1 MPRASLPS
9 LLRLGAVAA
18 CLAGPPAARS
28 QVAPASPGSGGGAAD
43 TGARPAPRDVFGTAP
58 TQGPVGQPPKLS
70 PVFFPPTPPVLEA
83 ELPPTPSI
91 RDSIWVELAPF
102 IHDLFYAPLGTRL
115 SEGNLNRRHRQR
127 LETFRTARDAALA
140 ELLAVLD
147 QPAVRPAERTAALAA
162 LATTL
167 DPRLAALTAAAD
179 DLRHELY
186 AGAFLVSD
194 ADWSQH
200 RNWRL
205 GREHAKRTPQEI
217 LYDEFSVL
225 RAAIY
230 YQEGL
235 APAQRQLLREVV
247 MELATALGERE
258 PAVAAADEFAPAQ
271 IIFFLPHGARVRLP
285 AELPPEL
292 ARELAAF
299 TATKARLRGELR
311 DALFTLDPESP
322 GRRERALQELA
333 ARQAPELAALE
344 PQAERI
350 RLALAALPAEPAAT
364 ARPGLDPALAARIEN
379 YLREKAELQDAARR
393 EALAPPATPAHRRPD
408 TQAQRAALADF
419 EGRNRARLA
428 ALADEARA
436 IRTAVAQA
444 TAAAHEPGG
453 KSVDALLADFALGH
467 RQRQLQLLHLNYRR
481 AVLAPGLSPAQREL
495 LFGAALAAFALPG
508 VKDWQA
514 VPE

>member
-9 LLRLGAVAA
+9 WFRLGAVAA
-18 CLAGPPAARS
+18 CLAALPVTRG
-28 QVAPASPGSGGGAAD
+28 QVTPSSPGGTGSPAD
-43 TGARPAPRDVFGTAP
+43 TGARPAPRDAFGTAP
-58 TQGPVGQPPKLS
+58 TQGPAGQPLKLS
-70 PVFFPPTPPVLEA
+70 PVFFPAMPPVLEA
-83 ELPPTPSI
+83 ELPPAPSI
-91 RDSIWVELAPF
+91 RDGIWVELAPF
-102 IHDLFYAPLGTRL
+102 THDLFYAPLGTRL

-127 LETFRTARDAALA
+127 LEAFRTERDAALA
-140 ELLAVLD
+140 ELLAALG
-147 QPAVRPAERTAALAA
+147 QPAASPAERAAALAA
-162 LATTL
+162 LAARL
-167 DPRLAALTAAAD
+167 DPRLAALTTAAD
-179 DLRHELY
+179 ELRRDLY
-186 AGAFLVSD
+186 TGAFLVSD

-205 GREHAKRTPQEI
+205 GREHSKRTPQEI

-235 APAQRQLLREVV
+235 APAQRQLLREVAI
-247 MELATALGERE
+247 ELAAALGERE
-258 PAVAAADEFAPAQ
+258 SAGVGGDEFAPAQ
-271 IIFFLPHGARVRLP
+271 IIFFLPHGARLRLP
-285 AELPPEL
+285 ADLPADL
-292 ARELAAF
+292 ARDLAGF
-299 TATKARLRGELR
+299 TAAKARLRRELR

-350 RLALAALPAEPAAT
+350 RLALAALPPEPQPA
-364 ARPGLDPALAARIEN
+364 ARPGLDPALTARIEH

-393 EALAPPATPAHRRPD
+393 EALAPPATPARHRPD
-408 TQAQRAALADF
+408 TQAQRAALAEF
-419 EGRNRARLA
+419 EERHRARLA

-436 IRTAVAQA
+436 IRTEVARA
-444 TAAAHEPGG
+444 TAAASEPAG
-453 KSVDALLADFALGH
+453 KSVDALLADFALGY
-467 RQRQLQLLHLNYRR
+467 RQRQLQSLHLNYRR
-481 AVLAPGLSPAQREL
+481 AVLTPGLSPAQRDL
-495 LFGAALAAFALPG
+495 LLGAALAAFALPG